1 MVPVEIVFL
10 VTTGIFGVVGIV
22 RGYSRELG
30 VTTML
35 LLALFVLELI
45 GERYPAQ
52 WAMILGR
59 LFGSN
64 PEVLRSASALI
75 YSGFLVLIVFI
86 SYQGNTLTFPGKGDN
101 WFFGM
106 TVGLLNG
113 YLFAGSLWYYLETA
127 GWPIVSAIVPNYTS
141 FNQAAM
147 RLLPPAIFTWPYLI
161 LLAVFMLIIR
171 VWK

>member
-10 VTTGIFGVVGIV
+10 VTTCIFGVVGIV

-45 GERYPAQ
+45 GERYPTQ
-52 WAMILGR
+52 WAMVLGK
-59 LFGSN
+59 LFGSD
-64 PEVLRSASALI
+64 PETLLSASALI
-75 YSGFLVLIVFI
+75 YSGFLIVIVFI
-86 SYQGNTLTFPGKGDN
+86 SYHGNTLTFPGKGDN
-101 WFFGM
+101 WFFSLDI
-106 TVGLLNG
+106 GLLNG

-147 RLLPPAIFTWPYLI
+147 KLLPPAIFTWPYLI